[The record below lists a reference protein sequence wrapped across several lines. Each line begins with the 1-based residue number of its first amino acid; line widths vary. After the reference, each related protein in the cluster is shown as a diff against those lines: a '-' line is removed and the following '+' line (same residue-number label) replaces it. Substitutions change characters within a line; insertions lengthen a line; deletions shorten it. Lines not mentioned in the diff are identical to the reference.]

1 MEGSRVVVVDPE
13 QLEPYLL
20 AWEEL
25 AADAVETNVFYEPWM
40 LMPALRLWGGSDEIV
55 LVLVF
60 AIERLNGA
68 SRERLAGIF
77 PLQYQTYYR
86 EVPIRTLK
94 LWQYDYCFLS
104 TPLVGNHGAARTVR
118 AFLEWLAV
126 NPLNA
131 ALMEFRDIDG
141 DGAFHN
147 LLIEELRRSG
157 QLACVMDSYTRPV
170 LTRRCDGETYLHESL
185 AKKRRKELNRLRRR
199 LADCGRVECFELEPS
214 HDVTAWTDD
223 FLALE
228 AASWKGRA
236 GSAMKLDAA
245 SREFFTTIACESFRR
260 GRLMMLGLY
269 LDGRAVA
276 MKCNFLAAPGS
287 FSFKIAY
294 DESLSRF
301 SPGMQLE
308 IENIRH
314 FHGKPCIQWMD
325 SCTAVEDHF
334 MMNHLWRDR
343 RSIETLTVATG
354 HWSGHLVVS
363 VLPIRQWIRRKV
375 KGGFLGR
382 RS

>member
-1 MEGSRVVVVDPE
+1 MEGSRVVIVHPE
-13 QLEPYLL
+13 QLEPYLP

-40 LMPALRLWGGSDEIV
+40 LLPALRLWGGDEIV
-55 LVLVF
+55 LVLIF
-60 AIERLNGA
+60 SIEGVNGT
-68 SRERLAGIF
+68 SSERLAGIF

-104 TPLVGNHGAARTVR
+104 TPLVRNQGAARTIA
-118 AFLEWLAV
+118 AFLEWLGT
-126 NPLNA
+126 NPFNA
-131 ALMEFRDIDG
+131 ALMEFHDIEG
-141 DGAFHN
+141 AGAFHN
-147 LLIEELRRSG
+147 LLIRELRRRG
-157 QLACVMDSYTRPV
+157 QRACVMDSYTRPV
-170 LTRRCDGETYLHESL
+170 LMRRRNGEVYLCESL

-199 LADCGRVECFELEPS
+199 LADCGRVECIELEPS
-214 HDVTAWTDD
+214 HDVTPWIED

-245 SREFFTTIACESFRR
+245 SREFFTTALLEAFRR

-269 LDGRAVA
+269 VDRRPVA
-276 MKCNFLAAPGS
+276 MKCNFLAPPGS
-287 FSFKIAY
+287 FAFKIAY
-294 DESLSRF
+294 DESLGRF
-301 SPGMQLE
+301 SPGVQLE

-314 FHGKPCIQWMD
+314 FHAKPWIQWMD

-343 RSIETLTVATG
+343 REIQTLTVTSG
-354 HWSGHLVVS
+354 HWSGDLVLS
-363 VLPIRQWIRRKV
+363 VLPIRQWIRRRV
-375 KGGFLGR
+375 KGRFLGTQT
-382 RS
+382 